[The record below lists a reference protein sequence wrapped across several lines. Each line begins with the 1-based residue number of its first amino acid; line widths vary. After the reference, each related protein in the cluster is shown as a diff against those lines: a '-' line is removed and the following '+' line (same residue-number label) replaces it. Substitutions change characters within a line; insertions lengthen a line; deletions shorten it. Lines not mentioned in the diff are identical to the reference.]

1 MCGQRCRCIV
11 RQVHCLGFR
20 LQTRIEIRTIAGGVG
35 FVRWRHPC
43 FTWMLTTFGF
53 IGQRT
58 PPTLTWYVGM
68 LVMSARSWR
77 YPSTAWTCPLQL
89 WLREW
94 IPAFSRYTGMLPAGA
109 GHITSASWASRV
121 FAGPASRTAS
131 HSASLILL
139 RVCCHVWQCNLRL
152 ACEHRRTRL
161 GVREGADTLPHTVM
175 LSTPQPRSQPD
186 YAFNY
191 AGREVPRPN
200 L

>member
-1 MCGQRCRCIV
+1 MCGQRRRCIL
-11 RQVHCLGFR
+11 RQVHCFGLR
-20 LQTRIEIRTIAGGVG
+20 LQTRVEVRTIDGCV
-35 FVRWRHPC
+35 
-43 FTWMLTTFGF
+43 GF
-53 IGQRT
+53 IGWRCPRLPWMLSTFGLIGPRT

-109 GHITSASWASRV
+109 GHITSASWA

-152 ACEHRRTRL
+152 ACERRRTRL
-161 GVREGADTLPHTVM
+161 GAREGADTLPNTVM
-175 LSTPQPRSQPD
+175 LSTLQPRSQPD
-186 YAFNY
+186 DTFNY
-191 AGREVPRPN
+191 AGCEVPRPN